1 MRKSEMWMISFWRI
15 FWLEFTGFVRS
26 KALALLI
33 AASVAWMLVLP
44 LVMRGDGTADG
55 ARELYVHFSLG
66 GVFALLVISLL
77 ASATGSLARE
87 REAKRLQLTLV
98 RPVRYTLIVFGKI
111 LAHVAVGA
119 LVLAV
124 ACGTLAFKADLGR
137 ACNHVLSP
145 ILPSPREEAKV
156 MYEAYMKDP
165 QTPEAVKRTKK
176 EIVLRLL
183 ENRAV
188 DRYETIQANA
198 TAMWKF
204 DLSPFVQPSTFS
216 PQPSVRMRFTNQ
228 YEMRQDVRG
237 VFTFGGCRGVV
248 SNITQAVLTVPL
260 ISQSAQPFQPFL
272 AFENQGA
279 SAVMFRPR
287 KDINLLLPADAF
299 GWNLCRAFVVLTAI
313 LAFVV
318 SLGVFLSAGL
328 GRPVAMF
335 VAFVTLIVSE
345 MSPSVIQQYPDELET
360 KLVDR
365 IGLHITRFAAEV
377 ARPVSAASPLEA
389 LAKDECIEP
398 KAAWRMAVADLLAVP
413 LVLSLLAALILPR
426 KQDY

>member
-1 MRKSEMWMISFWRI
+1 MTSFWRI

-33 AASVAWMLVLP
+33 AASVLWMFALP
-44 LVMRGDGTADG
+44 FVMKGDGTADG
-55 ARELYVHFSLG
+55 ARELYVHYSLG
-66 GVFALLVISLL
+66 GVFVLLVVALL

-98 RPVRYTLIVFGKI
+98 RPVRYMLIVLGKI

-119 LVLAV
+119 LVLAI
-124 ACGTLAFKADLGR
+124 ACGTLAFKTDLGR
-137 ACNHVLSP
+137 PCNHVLSP
-145 ILPSPREEAKV
+145 ILPTPREEAKA
-156 MYEAYMKDP
+156 MYESYMRDP
-165 QTPEAVKRTKK
+165 ETPEAVKRTKK

-188 DRYETIQANA
+188 DRYEAIRTNA
-198 TAMWKF
+198 TATWKF
-204 DLSPFVQPSTFS
+204 DSSFLIPHSSS
-216 PQPSVRMRFTNQ
+216 LSVRMRFTNQ

-237 VFTFGGCRGVV
+237 TFTLGDYQGVV
-248 SNITQAVLTVPL
+248 SNITQAVLTIPL
-260 ISQSAQPFQPFL
+260 TFKTSQTFQTSQTSLSFVNEGKSAL
-272 AFENQGA
+272 
-279 SAVMFRPR
+279 MLRPR
-287 KDINLLLPADAF
+287 KDINLLVPADAF
-299 GWNLCRAFVVLTAI
+299 GGNLIRAYVVLVAI

-335 VAFVTLIVSE
+335 VAFVMLIVSE
-345 MSPSVIQQYPDELET
+345 MSPSVVEQYPDELET

-377 ARPVSAASPLEA
+377 TRPVSAAAPLEA
-389 LAKDECIEP
+389 LAKDECVEP
-398 KAAWRMAVADLLAVP
+398 PAMLCLAAADLIAVP
-413 LVLSLLAALILPR
+413 LLLSLLAALILPR
-426 KQDY
+426 KQDL